1 MREWLKTW
9 DKTRTSLLLY
19 LRKAIQ
25 DQSRYVSSV
34 RHGNE
39 ITDRVRKTQEV
50 DVQSKT
56 VSNYRKKTGSLMPLS
71 WICFSKFWVYRG
83 DLKFYWTIVGLQYFI
98 TIRCTTLLSNI
109 SIDNAPYKVHRLLLT
124 IFPVLYITSSWL
136 IYFINGS
143 FYLLILFTY
152 FLHLPL
158 HFPHCKH

>member
-71 WICFSKFWVYRG
+71 
-83 DLKFYWTIVGLQYFI
+83 
-98 TIRCTTLLSNI
+98 
-109 SIDNAPYKVHRLLLT
+109 
-124 IFPVLYITSSWL
+124 
-136 IYFINGS
+136 
-143 FYLLILFTY
+143 
-152 FLHLPL
+152 
-158 HFPHCKH
+158 